1 MDRVIKVKVTF
12 RESAMDE
19 RLARSVDV
27 GLSLVTVDLAIF
39 TIRSGT
45 LMVLLIERGEEP
57 FQGRP
62 ALPGGRVR
70 RQETLDQGARR
81 ELLEETGVDG
91 SRLHLEQLG
100 AFGDPGRD
108 PRGRV
113 VTIAYLALGAD
124 LPEVVGG
131 SDAAHAHWVPVEEA
145 LEGPLRLA
153 FDHDRILDDALER
166 VREKLEYTTVAT
178 VFCPEPFTLSE
189 LREVYEVIWGREL
202 DPSNFR
208 RKVTKAEGFVKPTGE
223 QRAQQ
228 AGRPA
233 ALYRKGEAS
242 LLTPPLLRSAS

>member
-1 MDRVIKVKVTF
+1 MIKVKMTF
-12 RESAMDE
+12 KEIAVDE
-19 RLARSVDV
+19 RLARAVDV

-39 TIRSGT
+39 TIRNGA

-57 FQGRP
+57 FQGHS

-70 RQETLDQGARR
+70 RRETLDQGARR

-100 AFGDPGRD
+100 AYGDPDRD

-124 LPEVVGG
+124 LPEAVGG
-131 SDAAHAHWVPVEEA
+131 SDAAHARWVPVEELIA
-145 LEGPLRLA
+145 MSTPLA
-153 FDHDRILDDALER
+153 FDHVRILDDALER

-189 LREVYEVIWGREL
+189 LRAVYEVIWGREL

-208 RKVTKAEGFVKPTGE
+208 RKVTKAEGFVDPMGE
-223 QRAQQ
+223 QRAQP

-233 ALYRKGEAS
+233 ALYRKGGSS